1 MPNQHQC
8 NKNILQNERKIMRKS
23 IIKKV
28 FAKATLL
35 ITLITATLQKTRF

>member
-1 MPNQHQC
+1 
-8 NKNILQNERKIMRKS
+8 MRKS

-35 ITLITATLQKTRF
+35 ITLITATLQKTRFQYKADFINDTTMVR